1 MLRKTQDEQT
11 KKKITFLDEKISS
24 LHDELNELGNM
35 RFAFVAF
42 YVLTLCFILFIIILT
57 FVRRALYTTQFWI
70 YVICFPF
77 YVLMGAIS
85 LKSINKLY
93 RKTKESYNIAK
104 KERDAE
110 KIVQDYLRKNL
121 TEDYK
126 LFENISTG
134 FGDIDAVVVGPTGI
148 YMIEVKSNSGVITS
162 NKEKRLL
169 ILEGNPANKNYR
181 EQVKKEMSQL
191 KKYLDN
197 NTGLNCWINPVL
209 VFPFGSVIKDLK
221 LESDFDNLVLPVL
234 NEKDLLK
241 YVYSNNTKVQL
252 TYDQINKIAKAI
264 EDWQERWT

>member
-1 MLRKTQDEQT
+1 MFRKTQDEQT

-24 LHDELNELGNM
+24 LHDELNELGNI

-57 FVRRALYTTQFWI
+57 FIRRALYPTQFWI

-77 YVLMGAIS
+77 YVLMGTVS

-134 FGDIDAVVVGPTGI
+134 FGDIDAIVVGPTGI
-148 YMIEVKSNSGVITS
+148 FLIEIKSNSGVIAS
-162 NKEKRLL
+162 NEEHKLL
-169 ILEGNPANKNYR
+169 IIDGDTPHKNYR
-181 EQVKKEMSQL
+181 EQVIKELTQL

-197 NTGLNCWINPVL
+197 NTSLNCWINPVL
-209 VFPFGSVIKDLK
+209 VFPFGTVIKEVKLTSEFDKFSIPVLDLK
-221 LESDFDNLVLPVL
+221 N
-234 NEKDLLK
+234 LLK
-241 YVYSNNTKVQL
+241 YIYSNTQSQRLSKEE
-252 TYDQINKIAKAI
+252 IEIISKAI
-264 EDWQERWT
+264 EE

>member
-1 MLRKTQDEQT
+1 MLRKTHNEQT

-24 LHDELNELGNM
+24 LYDELNELESL

-57 FVRRALYTTQFWI
+57 FIRRELYPTQFWI
-70 YVICFPF
+70 FLVCFPF
-77 YVLMGAIS
+77 YVLMGTVS

-121 TEDYK
+121 TEEYK

-134 FGDIDAVVVGPTGI
+134 FGDIDAIVVGPTGI
-148 YMIEVKSNSGVITS
+148 YMIEVKSNSGVIIS

-181 EQVKKEMSQL
+181 EQVKKELGQL

-209 VFPFGSVIKDLK
+209 VFPFGSVIKDLQ
-221 LESDFDNLVLPVL
+221 LESKFDNFILPVL

-241 YVYSNNTKVQL
+241 YIYSNNRNAQL
-252 TYDQINKIAKAI
+252 TSEQINKITKAI
-264 EDWQERWT
+264 EEWQE